1 MLPIN
6 RVDFA
11 VKRGTT
17 SPITFVIVDGKGYV
31 HPSLKHLDSAILVIT
46 PTSGDAVKVP
56 LTVKPNTINSDGG
69 VGTVLTAEQ
78 TTAWTWRWARYEVQV
93 EIKGIRAV
101 VYEGNLNLE
110 NNLGV

>member
-6 RVDFA
+6 RVDFS

-31 HPSLKHLDSAILVIT
+31 HPSLKHLDSATLVIT

-93 EIKGIRAV
+93 EIKGIRSV

-110 NNLGV
+110 NNLGA